1 MSQEDFSFKIQESV
15 REAVPPLI
23 SLWSKSGG
31 GKTYSALL
39 LARGMVG
46 PSGKIVVIDTENG
59 RSKFYSDVSAPW
71 FHLDLQPPF
80 TPDKYKAAFE
90 FSEKWGA
97 DVIIVDSGSH
107 VWEGEGGVI
116 DMADRNGGSGL
127 QKWNAPKMAHKRMM
141 NNLTR
146 SPIPVIFCLR
156 AKEGVKQVGNKIE
169 HVGLVPIAE
178 RNFVFEMTL
187 DLCMTKDGHYDLEA
201 SKTVP
206 EGLRGVVTKGGR
218 VTSEMGKKI
227 AEWMGSGAKV
237 DAEFLKLKRDGQEAA
252 MSGLDAYRAW
262 TASLSEDQKS
272 KVRHLHSGWVAEAK
286 TADADAAMNAPPKQT
301 QQGPS
306 GASALDDSFTGTC
319 TNCNGRGV
327 IVTDDSKEP
336 CPNCSTQK
344 NAA

>member
-141 NNLTR
+141 NNLT
-146 SPIPVIFCLR
+146 
-156 AKEGVKQVGNKIE
+156 
-169 HVGLVPIAE
+169 
-178 RNFVFEMTL
+178 
-187 DLCMTKDGHYDLEA
+187 A
-201 SKTVP
+201 SYWPSFSGSCVEKRITYFSRPKTWKYF
-206 EGLRGVVTKGGR
+206 RY
-218 VTSEMGKKI
+218 I
-227 AEWMGSGAKV
+227 
-237 DAEFLKLKRDGQEAA
+237 
-252 MSGLDAYRAW
+252 
-262 TASLSEDQKS
+262 
-272 KVRHLHSGWVAEAK
+272 
-286 TADADAAMNAPPKQT
+286 
-301 QQGPS
+301 
-306 GASALDDSFTGTC
+306 SFTAR
-319 TNCNGRGV
+319 N
-327 IVTDDSKEP
+327 SSA
-336 CPNCSTQK
+336 NCSSVQ
-344 NAA
+344 